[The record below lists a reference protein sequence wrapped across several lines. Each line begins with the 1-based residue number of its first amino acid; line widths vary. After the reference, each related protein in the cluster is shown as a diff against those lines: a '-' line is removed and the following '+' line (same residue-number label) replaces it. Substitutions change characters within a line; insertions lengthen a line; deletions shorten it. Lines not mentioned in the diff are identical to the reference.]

1 MRLVLTLWLNRHCLG
16 DAVHRHPPNH
26 GLGSN
31 TCIQDAHNLAWK
43 VAYVHKG
50 INELESSRSCAAADS
65 DSGLASPRILD
76 SYSEE
81 RQPVGLD
88 VVTMYDTYPQ
98 LRPRK
103 GIRARD

>member
-1 MRLVLTLWLNRHCLG
+1 MLTRDDRFCLG

-43 VAYVHKG
+43 VAYVHRGDLYTSEKLSTPCTDTKFVG
-50 INELESSRSCAAADS
+50 MAGKEL
-65 DSGLASPRILD
+65 LAS
-76 SYSEE
+76 YNTE

-88 VVTMYDTYPQ
+88 VVTQ
-98 LRPRK
+98 
-103 GIRARD
+103 